1 MQAVTKKECDKTN
14 KFDINEINLRATT
27 GWESPAVNLTERAE
41 RNIAIT
47 INDGIIIAAILLGRH
62 LENLFP
68 AENHFTAADE
78 GLGHRQR
85 GSKFAQE
92 SAQDITISDKL
103 GVFLIFLLCSSMRIR
118 NSAGSEE
125 PAAKG
130 GGFRSLAERDDWLL
144 TAVTNI
150 AAILS
155 DQVRKPRNKQ
165 RRLLDQIQEIVGTGS
180 ERRSPPVDIQFLL
193 LTKGLM

>member
-1 MQAVTKKECDKTN
+1 M
-14 KFDINEINLRATT
+14 
-27 GWESPAVNLTERAE
+27 TERAE

-47 INDGIIIAAILLGRH
+47 NNDGIIIAAILLGRH

-78 GLGHRQR
+78 GFNRVQVGHRQR

-92 SAQDITISDKL
+92 SVQDITISDKL
-103 GVFLIFLLCSSMRIR
+103 GILLIFLLCSSMQIR
-118 NSAGSEE
+118 NSVGSEE

-130 GGFRSLAERDDWLL
+130 GGFRSLAERDDSLL

-150 AAILS
+150 AANLS

-180 ERRSPPVDIQFLL
+180 ERRSLPVDIQFSL